1 MSENVNDNLDQ
12 DQTSSDS
19 RESGDPQNISL
30 TEHALLLVV
39 VLAIALIGNFVGP
52 DISILAAI
60 PGMLILYV
68 ITMIGLVITKY
79 APFYLPSIAWISLIA
94 ILATMP
100 WIPGSEWLV
109 ARLENVDFLALATP
123 VLAYAGLAITRNEV
137 STFRQSGWKIV
148 LVALFVFIGTYVGSA
163 AIAHLVLTI
172 QGQI

>member
-1 MSENVNDNLDQ
+1 MSENVNDNLNEDRAA
-12 DQTSSDS
+12 SS

-30 TEHALLLVV
+30 KEHALLLVV

-52 DISILAAI
+52 DIPILAAI

-94 ILATMP
+94 ILATLP

-123 VLAYAGLAITRNEV
+123 VLAYAGLAITRSEV
-137 STFRQSGWKIV
+137 GTFRRSGWKIV
-148 LVALFVFIGTYVGSA
+148 IVALLVFIGTYVGSA
-163 AIAHLVLTI
+163 AIAHLVLAM